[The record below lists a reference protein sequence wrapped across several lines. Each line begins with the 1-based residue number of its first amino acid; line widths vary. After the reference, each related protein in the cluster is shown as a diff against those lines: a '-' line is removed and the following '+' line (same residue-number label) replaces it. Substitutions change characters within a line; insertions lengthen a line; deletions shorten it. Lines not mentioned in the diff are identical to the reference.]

1 MEYETIN
8 VRIER
13 NEIISL
19 IFEDEI
25 SSIKLTESNVEDL
38 EIFYNDIFTY
48 IINKGKMIKFN
59 LIDDGT
65 DLFHDVSVDIINQ
78 VTTEIKNSE
87 SQFKEI
93 RELLEVS

>member
-13 NEIISL
+13 EEIISL
-19 IFEDEI
+19 IFEEKI
-25 SSIKLTESNVEDL
+25 SSIKLSESDVEDL
-38 EIFYNDIFTY
+38 ETFYNDIFTF
-48 IINKGKMIKFN
+48 IINNGKMIMFN
-59 LIDDGT
+59 LIDEGT

-78 VTTEIKNSE
+78 VTAEIKKSE
-87 SQFKEI
+87 PQFETI